1 MIGYS
6 VNASV
11 GLNFYAFLVLLTY
24 FYITILLNAF

>member
-6 VNASV
+6 ANALI

-24 FYITILLNAF
+24 FYVTILLNAF